1 MLGRAQIKKEVNI
14 SNGEIIERGR
24 IQERKREI
32 DEGEVKRCARIGVK
46 SVRVK
51 N

>member
-1 MLGRAQIKKEVNI
+1 MFGQAQIKKEVNI

-24 IQERKREI
+24 IRERKREI
-32 DEGEVKRCARIGVK
+32 DEGEVKKCARIGEK